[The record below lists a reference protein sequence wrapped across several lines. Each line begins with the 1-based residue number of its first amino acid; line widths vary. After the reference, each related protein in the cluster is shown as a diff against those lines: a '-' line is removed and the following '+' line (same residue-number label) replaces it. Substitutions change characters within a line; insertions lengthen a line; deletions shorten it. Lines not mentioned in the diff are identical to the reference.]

1 VRSVIAHLDLDAFYA
16 SVELLRRPGLKG
28 KPVIVSGSGPRAVV
42 TTATYEAR
50 KFGIGSAMP
59 TSKALRLCPNAVLI
73 PPDFA
78 AYKDA
83 SKRVWEIVHRH
94 VEIVERAGLD
104 EGYLDL
110 TASLAPKP
118 ALRRLVSEIRA
129 ATGLSASIG
138 IGPNKL
144 VAKVASD
151 AEKPQGFL
159 ALSREMAC
167 ERFAGASP
175 GLIPGIGPKTV
186 LRLEEAGITTLGELQ
201 RCEEAFLTE
210 RFGPNHGRD
219 LLRRAHFHG
228 ATTLTT
234 HSLAVSESRETTFD
248 VDIADREEIE
258 EQLLTLAAQL
268 CERLQ
273 RQERRGRTIA
283 IKVRLDDWTTVTRA
297 RTIQVATN
305 EEPVVAS
312 TALELLREYAPKRP
326 VRLLGVRVASLEH
339 PGAEAHAA
347 QLRLPLEDAL
357 TSDEQGAVA
366 VEADPPGRGLGQV
379 VLPAADVRPAVDHA
393 HADRAAAVAQRHLRA
408 AGQ

>member
-1 VRSVIAHLDLDAFYA
+1 MRTVIAHLDLDAFYA
-16 SVELLRRPGLKG
+16 SVELLRRPGLRG
-28 KPVIVSGSGPRAVV
+28 KPVIVSGNGPRAVV

-50 KFGIGSAMP
+50 RFGVGSAMP
-59 TSKALRLCPNAVLI
+59 TARALRLCPDAVLI

-78 AYKDA
+78 AYRAA
-83 SKRVWEIVHRH
+83 SQRVWEIVRRH
-94 VEIVERAGLD
+94 VERVEQAGMD

-110 TASLAPKP
+110 SDHVAPKA

-151 AEKPQGFL
+151 AEKPQGFV

-186 LRLEEAGITTLGELQ
+186 ERLAKLGIATLGELQ
-201 RCEEAFLTE
+201 HCDEPFLVE
-210 RFGPNHGRD
+210 RFGPNHGAD

-228 ATTLTT
+228 ATSLTLERV
-234 HSLAVSESRETTFD
+234 AVSESRETTFD
-248 VDIADREEIE
+248 RDIADPAELEA
-258 EQLLTLAAQL
+258 QLTALAAQL

-283 IKVRLDDWTTVTRA
+283 IKVRLDDWTTITRA
-297 RTIQVATN
+297 RTLSVATN
-305 EEPVVAS
+305 ADAAVTQ
-312 TALELLREYAPKRP
+312 TALELLREYAPARP

-339 PGAEAHAA
+339 PGGEAHAG
-347 QLRLPLEDAL
+347 QLTLPLED
-357 TSDEQGAVA
+357 
-366 VEADPPGRGLGQV
+366 
-379 VLPAADVRPAVDHA
+379 
-393 HADRAAAVAQRHLRA
+393 
-408 AGQ
+408 

>member
-1 VRSVIAHLDLDAFYA
+1 
-16 SVELLRRPGLKG
+16 
-28 KPVIVSGSGPRAVV
+28 VV

-50 KFGIGSAMP
+50 KFGVGSAMP
-59 TSKALRLCPNAVLI
+59 TARALRLCPQAVLI

-78 AYKDA
+78 AYRDA
-83 SKRVWEIVHRH
+83 SDRVWEIVRRH
-94 VEIVERAGLD
+94 VDVVEQAGMD

-110 TASLAPKP
+110 TDSVAPKA

-151 AEKPQGFL
+151 ADKPQGFV

-186 LRLEEAGITTLGELQ
+186 LRLEQLGIASLRALQ
-201 RCEEAFLTE
+201 ACDESFLAE
-210 RFGPNHGRD
+210 RFGPNQGRD

-228 ATTLTT
+228 STRVVTE
-234 HSLAVSESRETTFD
+234 HVAVSESRETTFD
-248 VDIADREEIE
+248 ADIADAEELEGRLRRLAE
-258 EQLLTLAAQL
+258 EL

-273 RQERRGRTIA
+273 RADRRGRTIA

-297 RTIQVATN
+297 RTITMPTN
-305 EEPVVAS
+305 DEAVVAP
-312 TALELLREYAPKRP
+312 TALELLRDYAPARP
-326 VRLLGVRVASLEH
+326 VRLLGVRVASLET
-339 PGAEAHAA
+339 PGGEPPRTG
-347 QLRLPLEDAL
+347 QLQLDL
-357 TSDEQGAVA
+357 
-366 VEADPPGRGLGQV
+366 
-379 VLPAADVRPAVDHA
+379 
-393 HADRAAAVAQRHLRA
+393 
-408 AGQ
+408 